1 MNRSFQEEDKY
12 LQKKR
17 HKELPQE
24 ILEEGV
30 ELQKKWNSA
39 GSQKEKQIQ
48 FFIANIDPIH
58 EKEIQQEDKKLSG
71 EDLKI
76 KSRREKAF
84 EIINSA
90 KKGKDELK
98 YLKDSLK
105 YDNTKKY
112 TIYRL
117 LKYYYENNDKEKYN
131 ESIKNFKLCI
141 TKKFKVNEGNKELS
155 VDLNKFLDSREV
167 IDEYEEHPKYCIVEK
182 NPNDLRD
189 KLVYL
194 FTDYFYI
201 AQTMVE
207 VIKLLPEQELN
218 EIITFKYESSPK
230 NKFIKAFNF
239 EKGRESKLAI
249 LKKIFPLKKN
259 NLSINNPEELIQIME
274 NFLCRY
280 FYVKEFDYLKI
291 NQVISYENNLT
302 LYYNYII
309 YLFYEIVIEVN
320 KDENQIIYKTTKIKK
335 YNNLTNF
342 HNILFDKFLD
352 SKIKFNETCNQLL
365 QFLLFALSSE
375 WTENLYIDSESLHFE
390 KFDKFLTLKKA
401 NQLIKKL
408 KDKFIDLDVEI
419 DKENIIFEKNED
431 LKIELKFRNY
441 SEKILKNR
449 VGMNI
454 FWSNISF
461 EKFQTTN
468 FFLEADLNYLKYLIK
483 KILSSNL
490 IKSIFEKFSNVSTV
504 TDYYF
509 NEEDN
514 IDDYINR
521 IIFLPFKVADMG
533 KYAKTDRLLLSVL
546 VSGYPEKEII
556 DINEYRIFRILELAL
571 RIIIL
576 SLLEP
581 SHFIKSVYS
590 ILTEGKI
597 SRFTQKDNA
606 DIDSG
611 SFLEEIFFTWKANE
625 NNPLDLSQFNLD
637 DKIEYKNKVFLEKKI
652 DLITALTLL
661 NPDIYSK
668 DLNYFRKCIFEIT
681 KEDLKTFSVSSDNL
695 DPIYKKYL
703 QSVITDDIIRNS
715 SKSRYYIN
723 ASRKCGIDYYYIDYI
738 TTNHNSSI

>member
-1 MNRSFQEEDKY
+1 M
-12 LQKKR
+12 
-17 HKELPQE
+17 
-24 ILEEGV
+24 
-30 ELQKKWNSA
+30 
-39 GSQKEKQIQ
+39 
-48 FFIANIDPIH
+48 
-58 EKEIQQEDKKLSG
+58 
-71 EDLKI
+71 
-76 KSRREKAF
+76 
-84 EIINSA
+84 
-90 KKGKDELK
+90 K
-98 YLKDSLK
+98 YLKESLQ

-117 LKYYYENNDKEKYN
+117 LKYYYESNDKEKYN

-182 NPNDLRD
+182 NPKDLRN
-189 KLVYL
+189 KLVCL

-239 EKGRESKLAI
+239 EIGRESKLAI
-249 LKKIFPLKKN
+249 LKKIFPLKKK

-274 NFLCRY
+274 NFLSRY
-280 FYVKEFDYLKI
+280 LYAKELDYFQI
-291 NQVISYENNLT
+291 NQVISYEYNLT
-302 LYYNYII
+302 LYYNCII
-309 YLFYEIVIEVN
+309 YLFYETVIEVN
-320 KDENQIIYKTTKIKK
+320 IDENQIIYKTTKIKK
-335 YNNLTNF
+335 YNDLTNF

-352 SKIKFNETCNQLL
+352 GKIKFNETCNQLF

-375 WTENLYIDSESLHFE
+375 STENIYIDSESLHFE
-390 KFDKFLTLKKA
+390 KFDKFLTLNEA
-401 NQLIKKL
+401 NQLIKML
-408 KDKFIDLDVEI
+408 KDKFINLDVEI
-419 DKENIIFEKNED
+419 DKENIVFNKDED
-431 LKIELKFRNY
+431 LKIELKFGNY
-441 SEKILKNR
+441 SEKILNSNR
-449 VGMNI
+449 VGMNM
-454 FWSNISF
+454 FWNNISF

-521 IIFLPFKVADMG
+521 IIFLPFKVADIG
-533 KYAKTDRLLLSVL
+533 KYAITNRLLLSVL
-546 VSGYPEKEII
+546 VSGYPEKDII
-556 DINEYRIFRILELAL
+556 NINQYRIFRILELAL

-576 SLLEP
+576 SIHEP

-597 SRFTQKDNA
+597 SRFTKKENA

-637 DKIEYKNKVFLEKKI
+637 DKIEYKNKVFMGKKI

-668 DLNYFRKCIFEIT
+668 DLNYFRKSIFEIT
-681 KEDLKTFSVSSDNL
+681 KEDLKTFSISSDNL
-695 DPIYKKYL
+695 EPIYKKYL

-723 ASRKCGIDYYYIDYI
+723 ASRKCGIHYYIDYI